1 MRTVNTTAIA
11 DAIEQTIAE
20 ISVNVSPDTVAALR
34 AAESCETRTL
44 SRFALNAINRNIEIA
59 RKTATPVCQDTGM
72 CIIFINIGSEIT
84 LEGEFVSDAVNN
96 AVCRAYKPLRKS
108 VTSPLERVNTQ
119 TNTPAVIHYDYI
131 KGDKIEISVLLKGFG
146 SENMSKLY
154 MLSPSKGIDGVKN
167 CIIETARSAGG
178 NPCPPII
185 LGVGIGGTME
195 KACLLSK
202 QALLR
207 ELGTDNPVKLL
218 DDIEKDCLN
227 RINALGIG
235 AEGFGGD
242 TTCLGVNIIE
252 FPTHIA
258 SIPVAITVQ
267 CHCSR
272 HKTIII

>member
-1 MRTVNTTAIA
+1 MRTINTAAIA
-11 DAIEQTIAE
+11 DAIEQVIAE
-20 ISVNVSPDTVAALR
+20 ISINVSPDTVAALS
-34 AAESCETRTL
+34 AAESNETRTL
-44 SRFALNAINRNIEIA
+44 SRFALNAINKNIEIA

-72 CIIFINIGSEIT
+72 CVVFLNIGSEVI
-84 LEGEFVSDAVNN
+84 LEGEFISDAVNN
-96 AVCRAYKPLRKS
+96 AVCRAYAPLRKS
-108 VTSPLERVNTQ
+108 VTSPLERVNTR
-119 TNTPAVIHYDYI
+119 TNTPAVIHYDYF

-146 SENMSKLY
+146 SENMSKLF
-154 MLSPSKGIDGVKN
+154 MLTPSKGIDGIKD
-167 CIIETARSAGG
+167 CIVETARSAGG

-207 ELGTDNPVKLL
+207 EIGTDNPVTRLN
-218 DDIEKDCLN
+218 DIEKDCLC

-242 TTCLGVNIIE
+242 TTCLGVNILE

-272 HKTIII
+272 HKSIVI